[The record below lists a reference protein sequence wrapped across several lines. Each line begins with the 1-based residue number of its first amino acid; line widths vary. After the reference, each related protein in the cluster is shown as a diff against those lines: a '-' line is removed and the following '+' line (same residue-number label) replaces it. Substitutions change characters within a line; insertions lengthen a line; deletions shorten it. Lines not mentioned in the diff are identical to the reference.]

1 MKQNIIRITLN
12 NDRIKKNKNEL
23 TPKIIDKYNKHIEI
37 MKSSCSSF
45 AQIMFSL
52 SYPQRESIKP
62 RYEHIQI
69 FNYYFKASLIRKYCQ
84 NGQTSAL
91 KVIWIRNFD
100 INHTPQF
107 HYLILIN
114 GESTN
119 LQDEVT
125 EAARIQWGLTL
136 GVNSADLIHLNA
148 ENEKENILNGNL
160 IFNKNLS
167 QPKQAAMERLM
178 FRQAQYLA
186 QLVDHELLQKGA

>member
-1 MKQNIIRITLN
+1 MKQNIIQITLN
-12 NDRIKKNKNEL
+12 NDRIKKYENEL
-23 TPKIIDKYNKHIEI
+23 KPNIIDKYNKLIDI

-52 SYPQRESIKP
+52 SYPQSECIKP
-62 RYEHIQI
+62 RYEHNQI
-69 FNYYFKASLIRKYCQ
+69 FNYFFKASLIHKYCK
-84 NGQTSAL
+84 NGQVSAL

-100 INHTPQF
+100 TNHTPQF

-119 LQDEVT
+119 LKDEVT
-125 EAARIQWGLTL
+125 EAARTQWGLTL
-136 GVNSADLIHLNA
+136 GVNSANLVHLNA

-160 IFNKNLS
+160 IFNRNLS

>member
-1 MKQNIIRITLN
+1 MNMKQNIIQINLN
-12 NDRIKKNKNEL
+12 KDRIKKHENEL
-23 TPKIIDKYNKHIEI
+23 TPNIIDKYNKHIDI

-52 SYPQRESIKP
+52 SYPQSESIKP
-62 RYEHIQI
+62 KYEHIQI

-100 INHTPQF
+100 TNHAPQF

-119 LQDEVT
+119 LKNEVT
-125 EAARIQWGLTL
+125 EAARTQWGLTL
-136 GVNSADLIHLNA
+136 GVNSTNLIHLNA
-148 ENEKENILNGNL
+148 ENENILNGNL
-160 IFNKNLS
+160 IFNINLS
-167 QPKQAAMERLM
+167 QAKQAAMERLM